1 MLFLL
6 HSISSQASQQEAI
19 RQKEILTNEVGSL
32 RGELQ
37 QVRED
42 RDLQV
47 AQVQSLK
54 AEIARFND
62 CAGKTTAE
70 LEKLTTQTNLLEV
83 CTRYFSPFCVCVCV
97 FSLLGTLCTL
107 SWSLQETCSSQKKEI
122 RKLEQQMAAANEK
135 LQVSLLFISLE
146 ILLIVDL

>member
-62 CAGKTTAE
+62 CAGKTTSE
-70 LEKLTTQTNLLEV
+70 LEKLTAQTNLLEV
-83 CTRYFSPFCVCVCV
+83 CTRYFS
-97 FSLLGTLCTL
+97 FSLFFFAWMRFSTGYIVYIILVFC
-107 SWSLQETCSSQKKEI
+107 
-122 RKLEQQMAAANEK
+122 RKL
-135 LQVSLLFISLE
+135 VLLRRRK
-146 ILLIVDL
+146 